1 MEIYWQQL
9 YRLSCNLVKLLM
21 VPQMNQ
27 ADFGDRLTVTLA
39 PPAGQQFWF
48 GDNYCDYIVLI
59 TLTFGSDIHGPLR

>member
-1 MEIYWQQL
+1 
-9 YRLSCNLVKLLM
+9 M

-48 GDNYCDYIVLI
+48 GVNYCDYIVLI